1 MNVVLPEK
9 NRIKKRQLFIY
20 ISIIIICI
28 ISVIIAFYVQFYTR
42 IDIAKFIGISQ
53 KDGLGSKTEEQQQT
67 IKSEFNTIFNNT
79 ITNDNDTNNSKKEEA
94 DKKIVYT
101 KYEKK
106 ETKLNSYDLEVHIP
120 HINISGEVVEKYN
133 QEIENIFVDM
143 AKKVLQSENNNVI
156 YTVEYVANIQDDILS
171 VMIKSNL
178 KEGSKAQKVI
188 IQTYS
193 PENFCVQC
201 SKEQNYEKFYKTEI
215 ELRKQLKYPP
225 FCDIIMFGI
234 NSSSKEE
241 IKVASEKLYKLLKT
255 YGQDKMQIMPPLPAP
270 IDRIKYRYRWRII
283 AKCKLSNTIIEVI
296 NKSLEEY
303 YKEKYLKTRVIVDVN
318 PNNMS

>member
-1 MNVVLPEK
+1 M
-9 NRIKKRQLFIY
+9 
-20 ISIIIICI
+20 
-28 ISVIIAFYVQFYTR
+28 
-42 IDIAKFIGISQ
+42 
-53 KDGLGSKTEEQQQT
+53 
-67 IKSEFNTIFNNT
+67 
-79 ITNDNDTNNSKKEEA
+79 
-94 DKKIVYT
+94 
-101 KYEKK
+101 
-106 ETKLNSYDLEVHIP
+106 
-120 HINISGEVVEKYN
+120 
-133 QEIENIFVDM
+133 
-143 AKKVLQSENNNVI
+143 
-156 YTVEYVANIQDDILS
+156 
-171 VMIKSNL
+171 
-178 KEGSKAQKVI
+178 
-188 IQTYS
+188 
-193 PENFCVQC
+193 QC